1 MFIYL
6 SLVRNFARKKRA
18 TDATQQQQQQQQRA
32 IGARAFCSR
41 FRHCSFCNAQNALTF
56 LLRQA

>member
-6 SLVRNFARKKRA
+6 SLARNFARKKRA
-18 TDATQQQQQQQQRA
+18 TDATQQTQLERA
-32 IGARAFCSR
+32 LSVLVLDTARFVTR
-41 FRHCSFCNAQNALTF
+41 KTLTF